1 MVRHTVKEQQNDDE
15 PIVFD
20 AKAFTTY
27 VRFKRKQY
35 NCEDINDGELAEI
48 FHNDFKVFTAA
59 QFAKIHQI
67 DARKLRMVLLLYE
80 QSRKSTTD
88 VWTKEQVQEV
98 LKDSNIEEPKF
109 KSGIVRDFIKNN
121 FKYKEEDDDDGDM
134 YGGGGDPDDD
144 GDDDDNNSHRGR
156 RPSWDKRPSKH
167 SNTQSLVIIMATI
180 GMVPGIPGTATLGAT
195 TLETTPI
202 ISHDIPTP
210 QINATNAGYARKR
223 GCRST
228 KHSKEEQDKQRRE
241 YREKIKGGSNN
252 AFNKRY
258 DQWMIEYEGEAT
270 DAESDSETE
279 MGLFFADLDIEDDA
293 DEAFFVSSEP
303 ISGQE
308 VFNQLESAVDIFYTS
323 YTSKEFYGIC
333 IDTACAGKS
342 TVGIGQYHA
351 WKQICPVTYDPQT
364 AGAANVRFG
373 KGTAT
378 SIGSFRVIAPF
389 GDVDFHIVDADIP
402 FLLSLEDMD
411 RLKAFIMLGHPL
423 YYLERV
429 EKWSTYRL
437 AHVPNVLT
445 GLLDNQLVTADIVS
459 KEAEIQ
465 TGSKPVSC
473 HHTQSSG
480 PTSVWYVSF
489 KKEVRSFTLFGSS
502 GYSRLSVK
510 KKSME
515 LHNPGCQEFCNSFHC
530 RAPSKCNNCGVAT
543 AKHQGAQGAA
553 CTAPPRCAGCYG
565 PFPAGH
571 KHCAAAPKKVDGKFV
586 RPTARQLGEIRRQQ
600 LATQKAC
607 ELAAKRQQERTSKDG
622 VQVVIPTPGA
632 RVANYEAAN
641 QQTRRVKRKT
651 APHWIPKP
659 CRAIEAKHSDRIR
672 GRNELYSRQQHGPRC
687 NHFPYPIF
695 MLENGAERCSEDCAI
710 IRANGLKVAWAN
722 VGRSGPAHL
731 ALLQL
736 AFEEQADVVCIQEPS
751 AYPGTRTQNHPA
763 YECYAPVDAWEQ
775 VQAAEREAERP
786 RTMSYTR
793 KAAGLTTQQRRNGTD
808 RDIVWLEPGI
818 HSSNQGSLLAAWSLS
833 SGADFIGDPGEPTH
847 RAGHTIDLTF
857 SNIPFA
863 ETKVRHDLDSGSD
876 HFTLVTLIPGR
887 GQQTNANTGYR
898 VAEDSLER
906 FAHIINSGVPLLPR
920 PASAQGPG
928 DLDDIAR
935 LLTILFQNAIKAV
948 GKKAQN
954 AARSAPWWTPAC
966 AELHASYAK
975 ARQRSEPD
983 QERKRR
989 TMLSTIRNAKRDYW
1003 RRIIDNAAEDADL
1016 YKGESGGSFG
1026 KSATSIQRL
1035 GRSGLRSPR
1044 GGSAA
1049 TDAPVDDGH
1058 LSLEETE
1065 KNVIGVS
1072 STSPGADPA
1081 LEHYQANI
1089 TNLPDTYEGLCRMMV
1104 LNFEGPEH
1112 QRNMLVKW
1120 NNISF
1125 KSYIRKDPT
1134 EDLQTID
1141 SYQKTFPR
1149 RTVPTE
1155 TFLTDRR
1162 FYNNTS
1168 NPTRK
1173 PYDKNSRYDRKPR
1186 QALTAPPGRSKDDCY
1201 FPGCKIKGCRYYKH
1215 TQEEKD
1221 RVKGEY
1227 RSKYSNLDDKSF
1239 KARYDHFIT
1248 DTGQGSDNDD
1258 SDEDDVGDQLIN
1270 QYLADQGDNIEEIS
1284 RTFFTSCAHDDSRE
1298 ICVAEQERYNA
1309 DEFMGIMIDTGASRR
1324 STVGYNQYL
1333 AWKAIENT
1341 EYNPATAGQ
1350 ANVTYGIGSTTSIGS
1365 WMKLPFGDVE
1375 WNVMRADT
1383 PFLFCL
1389 ADMDRFKFKYD
1400 NIDDVAI
1407 TPHMILPVYRRFG
1420 HPFLTWKVK
1429 LQNVIQHSIDDG
1441 ECLLT
1446 EVELRR
1452 IHRRFGHPSARKFY
1466 KVLKRSGH
1474 DEDF

>member
-1 MVRHTVKEQQNDDE
+1 MIANADTHTRERTAVSPTPFQSIGVPYGTA
-15 PIVFD
+15 PIPPVTNPTGSPALETVLDRLERMEREAALRRLVFGNF
-20 AKAFTTY
+20 AATI
-27 VRFKRKQY
+27 
-35 NCEDINDGELAEI
+35 EELR
-48 FHNDFKVFTAA
+48 T
-59 QFAKIHQI
+59 QFAGGTQG
-67 DARKLRMVLLLYE
+67 ARPGDPKRIKSREPHHSGGQPHRSQERASGALEEKTDLRIYARAEPGSLL
-80 QSRKSTTD
+80 
-88 VWTKEQVQEV
+88 
-98 LKDSNIEEPKF
+98 
-109 KSGIVRDFIKNN
+109 VRDQPFLIREAIVK
-121 FKYKEEDDDDGDM
+121 
-134 YGGGGDPDDD
+134 
-144 GDDDDNNSHRGR
+144 
-156 RPSWDKRPSKH
+156 
-167 SNTQSLVIIMATI
+167 A
-180 GMVPGIPGTATLGAT
+180 VPQIVAK
-195 TLETTPI
+195 
-202 ISHDIPTP
+202 DIPRLWATP
-210 QINATNAGYARKR
+210 TGWAVKP
-223 GCRST
+223 ST
-228 KHSKEEQDKQRRE
+228 KAVYDLILKE
-241 YREKIKGGSNN
+241 SN
-252 AFNKRY
+252 AIAICR
-258 DQWMIEYEGEAT
+258 AT
-270 DAESDSETE
+270 RCT
-279 MGLFFADLDIEDDA
+279 
-293 DEAFFVSSEP
+293 
-303 ISGQE
+303 
-308 VFNQLESAVDIFYTS
+308 T
-323 YTSKEFYGIC
+323 
-333 IDTACAGKS
+333 
-342 TVGIGQYHA
+342 
-351 WKQICPVTYDPQT
+351 
-364 AGAANVRFG
+364 
-373 KGTAT
+373 
-378 SIGSFRVIAPF
+378 
-389 GDVDFHIVDADIP
+389 
-402 FLLSLEDMD
+402 
-411 RLKAFIMLGHPL
+411 
-423 YYLERV
+423 LERV

-622 VQVVIPTPGA
+622 VQVTASEDEMSSIP
-632 RVANYEAAN
+632 
-641 QQTRRVKRKT
+641 
-651 APHWIPKP
+651 
-659 CRAIEAKHSDRIR
+659 
-672 GRNELYSRQQHGPRC
+672 RQQHGPRC

-808 RDIVWLEPGI
+808 RDIVWLEVNGFHIVNIYREPNTRHMIDYIISLQIPPNFLIGGDFNAKHDMFEPGI

-906 FAHIINSGVPLLPR
+906 FAHIINSEVPLLPR

-928 DLDDIAR
+928 DLDDVAR

-989 TMLSTIRNAKRDYW
+989 IMLSTIRNAKRDYW

-1016 YKGESGGSFG
+1016 YKVVGWHKLSPSLKAPPLVVDGISIESTREKAEALFG

-1058 LSLEETE
+1058 LARRDREERQGGDAGYTGRAGRVRCAATQKAFGTDAKAGLAYGAAPANQLVPSGSQGQGPAGGHGFKVSGKQRSHARARYTPDYEMGRYEQSGLCAGEAGNDTPLAETE
-1065 KNVIGVS
+1065 TQAHLASQYRRSLSSAQHVSERASKALKVARHIKGLAGVKFGPPAASLRKAVITCVQSSLLYGSEIWYGGRPKPSAAAGYNRNQLVSTKLGPLIDKVNKIIILAALPS
-1072 STSPGADPA
+1072 STPA
-1081 LEHYQANI
+1081 YASRS
-1089 TNLPDTYEGLCRMMV
+1089 GLG
-1104 LNFEGPEH
+1104 LLTPP
-1112 QRNMLVKW
+1112 
-1120 NNISF
+1120 
-1125 KSYIRKDPT
+1125 IRWTDPT
-1134 EDLQTID
+1134 EGRTKEAAAEHFNAWWSQLGRDTITVFSDGTEQYKDGAKLVGYGYAVYRGQTLARTGSGAINSISHVFDAEAIGALKGLQCALDILQPTDERIWMCID
-1141 SYQKTFPR
+1141 STSVIWCMRANASNTSQWAFLECHTLIDRYKVGIKWSPGHMGIEGNEAADELANTGANEGRTDDDRSAEPTISGIGTTAKALADIATSDWWSQCHPGLSASYRRWKLGYSVTEPPELR
-1149 RTVPTE
+1149 LPRTV
-1155 TFLTDRR
+1155 LHRLLA
-1162 FYNNTS
+1162 
-1168 NPTRK
+1168 TR
-1173 PYDKNSRYDRKPR
+1173 
-1186 QALTAPPGRSKDDCY
+1186 TA
-1201 FPGCKIKGCRYYKH
+1201 H
-1215 TQEEKD
+1215 
-1221 RVKGEY
+1221 
-1227 RSKYSNLDDKSF
+1227 
-1239 KARYDHFIT
+1239 
-1248 DTGQGSDNDD
+1248 
-1258 SDEDDVGDQLIN
+1258 GDFA
-1270 QYLADQGDNIEEIS
+1270 QY
-1284 RTFFTSCAHDDSRE
+1284 
-1298 ICVAEQERYNA
+1298 
-1309 DEFMGIMIDTGASRR
+1309 
-1324 STVGYNQYL
+1324 
-1333 AWKAIENT
+1333 
-1341 EYNPATAGQ
+1341 
-1350 ANVTYGIGSTTSIGS
+1350 
-1365 WMKLPFGDVE
+1365 
-1375 WNVMRADT
+1375 
-1383 PFLFCL
+1383 
-1389 ADMDRFKFKYD
+1389 
-1400 NIDDVAI
+1400 
-1407 TPHMILPVYRRFG
+1407 
-1420 HPFLTWKVK
+1420 
-1429 LQNVIQHSIDDG
+1429 
-1441 ECLLT
+1441 
-1446 EVELRR
+1446 
-1452 IHRRFGHPSARKFY
+1452 HRRFGHTEAELTCLCGFEKAPDHLVFCEISQRKFHAWPARPERPPSRPEEGRRY
-1466 KVLKRSGH
+1466 LSALLAHPELFENFLAVTQYFAINARAQRTRDQTISGGSH
-1474 DEDF
+1474 MSYGSPRQNRHSLTAT